1 MSTEEAILI
10 IQYNLEVD
18 MEEFVEALGATKEI
32 RMEILMELSA

>member
-18 MEEFVEALGATKEI
+18 MEEFVEALEATKEI